1 MCKYVYVVVLLAS
14 PSGSGHFVGVVLPD
28 LDCGAGWVPLV
39 EGLSELSDHCV
50 VSCP

>member
-1 MCKYVYVVVLLAS
+1 MCKYVCVVVMLAS
-14 PSGSGHFVGVVLPD
+14 PSGPGHFVGVVLPD
-28 LDCGAGWVPLV
+28 LNCGAGWVPLV